1 MLAEGNSV
9 SLFGEPYFFKSN
21 DPLLL
26 DNPETIWFVQSGS
39 LALFAIN
46 VQNGIPKGRRRYL
59 FSVKAGEAMFCAT
72 LTSAAG
78 QYQILAV
85 AMEAT
90 ELLQVSKQDFCEWI
104 GEDKTAIGR
113 IERWVTHL
121 GSAVSEINSPIL
133 PTPAKTPGCTV
144 LGSLEVFQPSHKVV
158 WVQILQG
165 QANLLGFDD
174 LQLSSDIGRIP
185 LERHL
190 WLQAIAIVE
199 IDSIESKDIDNYNVI
214 LNGLHHLQTFV
225 LQAIAQL
232 EQQQTRAELVRC
244 QERERLNNSAIA
256 NTINDFAN
264 IFDVHYSNPVKKP
277 QNSDEALL
285 FAAGAVGRV
294 LDITIHPPAKSED
307 LRRVRDPLDAIA
319 RASRI
324 RIRRITL
331 RDEWWHQ
338 DSGPILAYTLADNR
352 PVAVLPISDTRY
364 ELIDPLQQTRVRC
377 DKKTAATL
385 SPQAYTFLRPLPVE
399 TRDFTSLLAFALRGQ
414 SKELLTI
421 LLAGIATTLL
431 GMLTPQATAILID
444 QAIPDADRSLLF
456 QLGLGLL
463 ATTLGATV
471 FQLTQAVAI
480 VRLETFADTSTQAA
494 VWDRLLKLK
503 ASFFRDYSIGDLSSR
518 VSVISQIRSKL
529 SNTLLKSF
537 FSGVFSLLNLGL
549 LFYYSVPL
557 ALIATFVAAINI
569 AVTIISGII
578 TLRKVRPLLN
588 QQGLLFGMM
597 VQIIGGVAK
606 FRVAGAEARAF
617 AYWGRQYR
625 HQLHLMLG
633 SQGIEDNMV
642 VINNILSALTPAVIF
657 AFATDLLQSQANGG
671 ISTGTFLAFN
681 AAFGTFISGATS
693 LSSTV
698 VDILEVLPLWERAQ
712 PILQATPEV
721 DANKTDP
728 GRLSGRVE
736 IKHIVFR
743 YRAQGD
749 LTLDDVS
756 LRVEPG
762 EFIALVGPSGSG
774 KSTLFRLLLG
784 FDSPESGSICYDGQ
798 ELAGLDVNAVR
809 RQLGVVLQ
817 NSRLMSASMFDN
829 ISSSAPLTMDE
840 AWEAARMAGLASEIA
855 AMPMGMHTVV
865 SEGGTNLSGGQRQ
878 RLLIA
883 RALALRPRI
892 LLFDEATSALDNRT
906 QAIVSESLE
915 KLNVTRIVVAHRLST
930 IRNADRIYVLQNGRL
945 VQQGNFE
952 QLAHK
957 EGLFSQLIQRQR
969 L

>member
-1 MLAEGNSV
+1 MLAEGSSV
-9 SLFGEPYFFKSN
+9 NFFGEPYFFKSN

-26 DNPETIWFVQSGS
+26 DDRDTIWFVQSGS

-85 AMEAT
+85 ALEAT
-90 ELLQVSKQDFCEWI
+90 ELLQVTKAEFCKSA
-104 GEDKTAIGR
+104 GEDKTAIDR
-113 IERWVTHL
+113 IERWVNHL

-144 LGSLEVFQPSHKVV
+144 LGSLEVFQPSDKVV

-165 QANLLGFDD
+165 QANLLGFDE
-174 LQLSSDIGRIP
+174 LQLDSDIGRIP

-190 WLQAIAIVE
+190 WLQAIAILE
-199 IDSIESKDIDNYNVI
+199 IDSIESKDIHNYNI
-214 LNGLHHLQTFV
+214 LLNGLHHLQTFV
-225 LQAIAQL
+225 LQAIVQL
-232 EQQQTRAELVRC
+232 EQQQTRAELVRT

-264 IFDVHYSNPVKKP
+264 IFDVQNSNSPVKQP
-277 QNSDEALL
+277 LNSDEALL
-285 FAAGAVGRV
+285 FAAGAVGKA

-307 LRRVRDPLDAIA
+307 LRRVRDPQGAIA

-364 ELIDPLQQTRVRC
+364 EIIDPLQQTRVRC

-399 TRDFTSLLAFALRGQ
+399 TRSFTDLLHFALRGQ

-421 LLAGIATTLL
+421 LFAGIATTLL
-431 GMLTPQATAILID
+431 GMITPQATAILID
-444 QAIPDADRSLLF
+444 GAIPDADRSLLF

-463 ATTLGATV
+463 ATTLGATL

-569 AVTIISGII
+569 AVTIISGIL

-633 SQGIEDNMV
+633 TQGIEDNMV
-642 VINNILSALTPAVIF
+642 VINNILAALTPAVIF
-657 AFATDLLQSQANGG
+657 AFATDLLQHSQADGG

-743 YRAQGD
+743 YRAHSD

-762 EFIALVGPSGSG
+762 EFIALVGSSGSG

-784 FDSPESGSICYDGQ
+784 FDSPESGSIFYDGQ

-817 NSRLMSASMFDN
+817 NSRLMSASMFEN
-829 ISSSAPLTMDE
+829 MALHNRGMD
-840 AWEAARMAGLASEIA
+840 
-855 AMPMGMHTVV
+855 
-865 SEGGTNLSGGQRQ
+865 
-878 RLLIA
+878 
-883 RALALRPRI
+883 
-892 LLFDEATSALDNRT
+892 
-906 QAIVSESLE
+906 
-915 KLNVTRIVVAHRLST
+915 
-930 IRNADRIYVLQNGRL
+930 
-945 VQQGNFE
+945 
-952 QLAHK
+952 
-957 EGLFSQLIQRQR
+957 
-969 L
+969 